1 MLGIITVYFARNNF
15 FFTLSCGCSKKL
27 IFSYSLT
34 QFGFINLKKNSTQIV
49 IDICSRVKQT
59 NYKFF
64 ILKIKGLTKLRNL
77 LLKQMVN
84 SNVVIIKILDINIT
98 PFNGCKS
105 SAKRRI

>member
-1 MLGIITVYFARNNF
+1 MIGIITVYFARNNF

-34 QFGFINLKKNSTQIV
+34 QLGFTNLKKNSTQIV
-49 IDICSRVKQT
+49 IDVCNRVKQT

-77 LLKQMVN
+77 LLKQMIK
-84 SNVVIIKILDINIT
+84 SDVVIIKTLDTNIT
-98 PFNGCKS
+98 PFNGCRP